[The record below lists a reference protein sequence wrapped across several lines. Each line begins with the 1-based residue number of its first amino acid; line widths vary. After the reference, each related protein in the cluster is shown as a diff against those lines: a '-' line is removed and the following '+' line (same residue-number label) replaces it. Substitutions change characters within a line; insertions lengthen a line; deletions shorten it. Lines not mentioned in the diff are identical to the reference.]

1 MSIESSV
8 TTATRIVAILERVK
22 LLEQAIEAKPFR
34 YRDTAGPF
42 TLDIEMG
49 AKFARLVTGTQER
62 HDRSV
67 HAFVDLSNGD
77 LLKADGWKRP
87 AKGPRGN
94 LLDDAS
100 FARILDRADRYGGY
114 LYKSKGA

>member
-8 TTATRIVAILERVK
+8 TTATRVIAILERVK
-22 LLEQAIEAKPFR
+22 LLEQAIAAKPSKWNPP
-34 YRDTAGPF
+34 PF